1 MAGDDFWMALI
12 RCMSEKGSYANGRGY
27 WLLMSLMIL
36 FKHQSCTLAVTITP
50 HELIQIAG
58 EFSGVA
64 AFHSLQLCFYPV
76 PM

>member
-1 MAGDDFWMALI
+1 MPGPKPLDGEGEPHHTAEHAKIPRIAGNFSACADSVYQA
-12 RCMSEKGSYANGRGY
+12 
-27 WLLMSLMIL
+27 
-36 FKHQSCTLAVTITP
+36 TP

-76 PM
+76 PI